1 MINQFFCLFIVIEL
15 DNYLSSKIILD
26 YSNDKFDSDN
36 LNLNY
41 SNKQD
46 NADSRLCDHKSMSR
60 SESEIFEG
68 NSHVSENDSKEI
80 EWDESYQNLLTDEE
94 LRDIEINDLCKDI
107 LQVEEDLLEKINK
120 DLTNNL

>member
-36 LNLNY
+36 LNLYY

-46 NADSRLCDHKSMSR
+46 CRILSA
-60 SESEIFEG
+60 F
-68 NSHVSENDSKEI
+68 
-80 EWDESYQNLLTDEE
+80 LLPV
-94 LRDIEINDLCKDI
+94 IP
-107 LQVEEDLLEKINK
+107 
-120 DLTNNL
+120 